1 MHLQQRERRMSE
13 QTKELRFIAVAGNI
27 GAGKSTLV
35 EFLER
40 RFHIKPFYEPN
51 DSNPY
56 LKDFYSDMPRWAFQ
70 SQLYFL
76 ASKFGIHQDIVQS
89 GQTVVQDRT
98 IYEDAEIFVE
108 NLYRSRV
115 LPKRD
120 YQTYRSMYEN
130 IVAMLPPPDLLIYL
144 RCSVRA
150 VRKRIRL
157 RGRPEEQDIK
167 LSYLKRLHGLYEEW
181 YEGYDRSP
189 ALVVDTE
196 KLDYVNDMVH
206 RIDLI
211 ERIEAIMEGQGHV
224 GRGKVKK

>member
-1 MHLQQRERRMSE
+1 MSE
-13 QTKELRFIAVAGNI
+13 KTPKLRFIAVAGNI
-27 GAGKSTLV
+27 GAGKSTFV

-40 RFHIKPFYEPN
+40 RFHIQPFYEPN
-51 DSNPY
+51 ESNPY
-56 LKDFYSDMPRWAFQ
+56 LKDFYSDMSRWAFQ
-70 SQLYFL
+70 SQVYFL
-76 ASKFGIHQDIVQS
+76 ASKFKIHQDIVQC

-144 RCSVRA
+144 RCSVKA
-150 VRKRIRL
+150 VRKRIQL
-157 RGRPEEQDIK
+157 RGRPEEQDIRPA
-167 LSYLKRLHGLYEEW
+167 YLKRLHGLYEEW
-181 YEGYDRSP
+181 FERYDRSP
-189 ALVVDTE
+189 SIVVDTE
-196 KLDYVNDMVH
+196 QLDYVHDMVH

-211 ERIEAIMEGQGHV
+211 ERIEEIMKEQQG
-224 GRGKVKK
+224 RIRKERR